1 MIFYYPAICKIFVEH
16 LPNRTANNNKT
27 KRFILQ
33 FGINSDFEKHKY
45 TNYYAKPLILQKPTG
60 GITRFWLIGIFN
72 IFVVK
77 DFKVK

>member
-33 FGINSDFEKHKY
+33 FGINSDSEKHKY
-45 TNYYAKPLILQKPTG
+45 TNYYAKSLILQKPTRVNYPVLVNWYFQYICG
-60 GITRFWLIGIFN
+60 KRI
-72 IFVVK
+72 
-77 DFKVK
+77 